1 MKWYQIIQA
10 KGNATE
16 AEILIYGDI
25 GASWN
30 EESITAANLVA
41 ELKAIPASVKQITVR
56 INSIGGSVPDGIA
69 IFNALR
75 SHGARIVTQVDAAA
89 YSIASYIFLAGDVRR
104 IANNAMLMIHAP
116 WMQIGDGNAAEL
128 RDKADLLDRYADIMA
143 TGYARAG
150 AALDF
155 KKILAERTERWFD
168 AKEAL
173 AVGLATEICDKV
185 QAYACYDADRFIPP
199 HFKKESSTNDEL
211 QNAIDA
217 VLKDD
222 KKRREHIARIF
233 THAVP
238 KRFNNAAMA
247 KLMKECQNDMGCS
260 VETAG
265 QRILAKMAEGSF
277 PVGGIHI
284 DADDDMER
292 DFIDAASD
300 ALLIRSGI
308 RVPKP
313 SPMAAD
319 LHRMGVMDM
328 AARTLSA
335 QGRATHDMSQSA
347 ILAAATTST
356 SDFPIL
362 LANTAGK
369 ALMLGY
375 QNEPASHVLWTGEK
389 EVSDFKTQTLV
400 ALSSAP
406 NLEEVPELAEYTYG
420 TFSEMGETFVVKT
433 FGRLFG
439 ISRQALINDDLAV
452 FVNQLNAFGAA
463 ARRLEAD
470 LVYGKLLGNPD
481 MMDGIPLFH
490 ANHNNLAAVGSAIT
504 VESLGAARAAMRK
517 QKGPGGVGYIDPRP
531 AFLIVPVALETLAE
545 QLLVSLVDPAK
556 SNDTPNAAWVKSL
569 TVVADPRLDE
579 DSPAAWYLAVSPK
592 QMDTIIRAY
601 ILGEDRPYYEEKIGF
616 EIDGMEIKSRLDI
629 GVGAIDFR
637 GLYKNPGAN

>member
-1 MKWYQIIQA
+1 
-10 KGNATE
+10 
-16 AEILIYGDI
+16 
-25 GASWN
+25 
-30 EESITAANLVA
+30 
-41 ELKAIPASVKQITVR
+41 
-56 INSIGGSVPDGIA
+56 VPDGIA

-104 IANNAMLMIHAP
+104 IADNAMLMIHAP
-116 WMQIGDGNAAEL
+116 WMQTGNGNAAEL
-128 RDKADLLDRYADIMA
+128 RDKADLLDRYAGIMA
-143 TGYARAG
+143 AGYARAG

-173 AVGLATEICDKV
+173 AAGLATEIGDEV
-185 QAYACYDADRFIPP
+185 QAYACYDAARFNPP
-199 HFKKESSTNDEL
+199 RKEDSMDKEL

-217 VLKDD
+217 MLEDD
-222 KKRREHIARIF
+222 KNRREDIAEVFSR
-233 THAVP
+233 VP
-238 KRFNNAAMA
+238 KGSDNAAMA
-247 KLMKECQNDMGCS
+247 KLMKECQNDMDCS
-260 VETAG
+260 AETAG
-265 QRILAKMAEGSF
+265 QRILAKMAEGSR
-277 PVGGIHI
+277 PVGGVHI
-284 DADDDMER
+284 DEDYDMGR
-292 DFIDAASD
+292 DFTDAASD
-300 ALLIRSGI
+300 ALLIRCGV

-328 AARTLSA
+328 AARTLSV
-335 QGRATHDMSQSA
+335 QGRATRGMSQSA

-406 NLEEVPELAEYTYG
+406 NLEEVPELGEYTYG

-481 MMDGIPLFH
+481 MTDGIPLFH

-545 QLLVSLVDPAK
+545 QLLASLVDPAK

-579 DSPAAWYLAVSPK
+579 DNPAAWYLAVSPK

-601 ILGEDRPYYEEKIGF
+601 ISGEDRPYYEEKIGF